1 LEGILIHKKIK
12 NSKIIFTGYGG
23 ITDTPIAVMNARLAK
38 ALGVK
43 EENLIVNGL
52 PKDTKEEAVFTK
64 SIVGDESFILV
75 TSATHMPRAM
85 LLFESLGLNPIPAPT
100 DFYKK
105 NFDTTALK
113 SYFMA
118 PKVGSFYLST
128 IAMHEYIGILWGK
141 IRG

>member
-1 LEGILIHKKIK
+1 M
-12 NSKIIFTGYGG
+12 TGYGG
-23 ITDTPIAVMNARLAK
+23 SKGIATDVIKARLAK
-38 ALGVK
+38 ELGVK

-64 SIVGDESFILV
+64 SIVGDEPFILV

-100 DFYKK
+100 DFYKTD
-105 NFDTTALK
+105 FDTAALK

-118 PKVGSFYLST
+118 PSVDSFYLST